1 MTLFADVPGTPT
13 YSTSDLLRLAAW
25 LGPLLA
31 TLVLLFAWFVWPL
44 LGLSLFV

>member
-1 MTLFADVPGTPT
+1 VSIRSPRPLSRRPP
-13 YSTSDLLRLAAW
+13 AW